1 MEFVFAG
8 LVTLSILM
16 VFTAITFGRAKPSHV
31 KTVVQQYAEPR
42 MLEEM
47 ELALPFSTRVIFPV
61 AKAMARILGRFTPKR
76 FVEESRHKLMLPGN
90 PYGWSPVE
98 LLGIRG
104 LVAIVGAAILAGLFL
119 LLGSPMLSII
129 LFAAIGATLGF
140 YVPMFWLNF
149 KVRARQD
156 EIQRTL
162 PDAIDLLTICVEVGL
177 SLDAA
182 ITKVAEK
189 WDNEISRAS
198 TANAILARHERAAH
212 SQNYFAGGREH
223 CRIGRP
229 YREWNG
235 NAQCRRQREWF
246 ARASGSNRQI
256 SDPTQTR

>member
-1 MEFVFAG
+1 MEFVLAG

-212 SQNYFAGGREH
+212 SQNYFE
-223 CRIGRP
+223 IGR
-229 YREWNG
+229 
-235 NAQCRRQREWF
+235 AHV
-246 ARASGSNRQI
+246 
-256 SDPTQTR
+256 